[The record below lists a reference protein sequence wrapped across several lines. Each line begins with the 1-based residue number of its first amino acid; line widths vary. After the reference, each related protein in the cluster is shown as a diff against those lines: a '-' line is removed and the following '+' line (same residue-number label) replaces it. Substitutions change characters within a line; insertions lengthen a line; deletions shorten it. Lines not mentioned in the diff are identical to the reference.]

1 MDRTERFYK
10 IESLIRSRGVV
21 PFDHMRS
28 ALEVSR
34 ATLNRDLQYL
44 RDRMNAP
51 IVFDRDKGGY
61 RFEDRGAE
69 KPHELPGV
77 WFSEQEVHALMTMNQ
92 MLAELDDSGILARH
106 LRQLQERLEQ
116 MLAGSGRVRME
127 FTRRIKVIGTA
138 RRKSGGEFFGV
149 ISSALLTRKRLLV
162 NYTSHSDRV
171 SKKWELSPQRLVH
184 HRHAWYLDAWCHL
197 TNSLRTFSLDAF
209 KSATILDEFA
219 EKLSFMRIEEELD
232 GAYGIIRGGPVRWA
246 TLVFSAHEAHWV
258 SREEWHPQQ
267 KACWLDDGRYE
278 LRVPYADPT
287 ELAMDVL
294 RHGENVAVAPD
305 SPELRAVVTEK
316 LRKAL
321 AQYGPSPRS
330 RRK

>member
-10 IESLIRSRGVV
+10 IESLIRNRGVV
-21 PFDHMRS
+21 TFAQMRS

-44 RDRMNAP
+44 RDRMSAP
-51 IVFDRDKGGY
+51 IVFDHDKGGY

-69 KPHELPGV
+69 KLHELPGV

-92 MLAELDDSGILARH
+92 MLSEFDDSGILARH
-106 LRQLQERLEQ
+106 LRQLQERLEKI
-116 MLAGSGRVRME
+116 LTGSGRSRQE

-138 RRKSGGEFFGV
+138 RRKSGGQFFGV
-149 ISSALLTRKRLLV
+149 ISSALLNRKRLMV
-162 NYTSHSDRV
+162 VYKSGTDGA
-171 SKKWELSPQRLVH
+171 SKKRKLSPQRLVH

-197 TNSLRTFSLDAF
+197 TNSLKTFSLDAF
-209 KSATILDEFA
+209 ASAFLLDESA
-219 EKLSFMRIEEELD
+219 EKLSFARIEEELD

-246 TLVFSAHEAHWV
+246 TLVFSAYAAQWI
-258 SREEWHPQQ
+258 SREEWHPKQ
-267 KACWLDDGRYE
+267 KARWLEDGRYE
-278 LRVPYADPT
+278 LRVPYANPT

-294 RHGENVAVAPD
+294 RHGENVTVGPD
-305 SPELRAVVTEK
+305 SPELRTLVADK

-321 AQYGPSPRS
+321 AQYNTKSGS

>member
-10 IESLIRSRGVV
+10 IKSLIRNRGMVT
-21 PFDHMRS
+21 FDQMRS

-77 WFSEQEVHALMTMNQ
+77 WFSEQEVHALLTMNQ
-92 MLAELDDSGILARH
+92 MLAEFDDSGILARH

-116 MLAGSGRVRME
+116 ILAGTGRVRQE

-138 RRKSGGEFFGV
+138 RRKSGGKFFGV

-162 NYTSHSDRV
+162 NYSSGSNGV
-171 SKKWELSPQRLVH
+171 SKKRELSPQRLVH
-184 HRHAWYLDAWCHL
+184 HRHAWYLDAWCHM

-209 KSATILDEFA
+209 EAAAILDESA
-219 EKLSFMRIEEELD
+219 EKLPFTRIEEALD

-246 TLVFSAHEAHWV
+246 TLIFSAHEAHWV
-258 SREEWHPQQ
+258 SKEEWHPQQ
-267 KACWLDDGRYE
+267 KERWLDDGRYE
-278 LRVPYADPT
+278 LRVPYANPT
-287 ELAMDVL
+287 ELVMDVL
-294 RHGENVAVAPD
+294 RHGEHVAVAPD
-305 SPELRAVVTEK
+305 SPELRALVADK

-321 AQYGPSPRS
+321 AQYGTKPAN